1 VVLRLVPEQA
11 LTFDDV
17 LLEPL
22 GSTVT
27 PAEAIV
33 KTRLTKNISLNIP
46 LISAAMDTVT
56 EAKMAITLAEC
67 GGIGFVHK
75 NMSIEEQARNVRQV
89 KRHQAGVV
97 RDPVTVTP
105 TCTVGDVRTH
115 QREKGFSCFPVVN
128 NQEDKILVGLCTARD
143 IRFEV
148 DEMKTVSEL
157 MTSREAV
164 VFFTEFP
171 QKMGGNSPP
180 GRSPSL
186 SPSVSEVGGLV
197 FVKKDISI
205 MRPEFQRLMHERK
218 VEKVMLVDPEGRL
231 TGIVTSKDFD
241 KMKQHP
247 NACVDGLDR
256 LRCGAAVGCG
266 GDAMDRVRAL
276 VEESVDVILVDSSHG
291 HSDGVINQIVEI
303 RQLYPDLEIIGGNVA
318 TAGGTK
324 ALIDAGCNAVKVG
337 IGPGSICT
345 TRIVTGVGVPQL
357 TAISNAVDVA
367 TPLGIPIIADGGV
380 RYSGD
385 LCKAIA
391 AGSSAAMMGSI
402 FAGAEEAPGELMVL
416 NGRRYKTYR
425 GMGSIKAME
434 RGSADRYFQQENVKR
449 VPEGVEGKV
458 AYTGCCQDIV
468 GQVIGGL
475 RSCMGLTGCKTIH
488 ELQTKPRFYQITSS
502 GVTESHV
509 HNVIMT
515 KEAPNYPIP

>member
-1 VVLRLVPEQA
+1 MVLRLVSEKA

-22 GSTVT
+22 WSEVLPSEVIT
-27 PAEAIV
+27 
-33 KTRLTKNISLNIP
+33 KTRLTKNIDLNIP
-46 LISAAMDTVT
+46 LMSAAMDTVT
-56 EAKMAITLAEC
+56 EAKMAIALAEC

-75 NMSIEEQARNVRQV
+75 NMSIKDQKRSVRQV

-105 TCTVGDVRTH
+105 TSTVGHVRTL
-115 QREKGFSCFPVVN
+115 QKEKGFSCFPVVN
-128 NQEDKILVGLCTARD
+128 NHYDKILVGLCTARD
-143 IRFEV
+143 IRFET
-148 DEMKTVSEL
+148 DELKHVSEL
-157 MTSREAV
+157 MTSRESV
-164 VFFTEFP
+164 VSFTEYP
-171 QKMGGNSPP
+171 LLTRSSTPP
-180 GRSPSL
+180 GSSPSL
-186 SPSVSEVGGLV
+186 VSEIDGEI

-247 NACVDGLDR
+247 NACVDDLDR
-256 LRCGAAVGCG
+256 LRCGAAVGCDS
-266 GDAMDRVRAL
+266 DAMDRVHAL
-276 VEESVDVILVDSSHG
+276 VEEGVDVILVDSSHG
-291 HSDGVINQIVEI
+291 HSYNVINRIKEI
-303 RQLYPDLEIIGGNVA
+303 REAYPTLEIIGGNVA
-318 TAGGTK
+318 TSEGTK
-324 ALIDAGCNAVKVG
+324 ALIEAGCSAVKVG

-345 TRIVTGVGVPQL
+345 TRVVTGVGVPQL
-357 TAISNAVDVA
+357 TAISNAVAIAAPV
-367 TPLGIPIIADGGV
+367 GIPIIADGGV

-402 FAGAEEAPGELMVL
+402 FAGAEEAPGELLIL

-434 RGSADRYFQQENVKR
+434 RGSADRYFQQDTVKR

-458 AYTGCCQDIV
+458 AYTGSCQDILT
-468 GQVIGGL
+468 QVIGGL
-475 RSCMGLTGCKTIH
+475 RSCMGLTGCRTIPD
-488 ELQTKPRFYQITSS
+488 LQTKPRFYQITSS
-502 GVTESHV
+502 GVAESHV